1 MGVSYTCETARY
13 FFLYQVQSRWEE
25 YMAKIEETKDP
36 SIGMIA
42 DLFPFNVFFRPAR
55 APNPLFDGKDFAED
69 YETAQSCWRYIQD
82 IFTQLDEFWA
92 FELLRSGLDRTRYLC
107 VKEAKIVAMTCTHAA
122 LKRQELVKLGFKYD
136 SILMEESA
144 QILEIETFIPLLL
157 QNPEDGSNRL
167 KRWIMIGDHHQL
179 PPVVKNMAFEK
190 FSNMEQSLFT
200 RLVRL
205 GVPTIDLD
213 AQGRSRPSICSL
225 YNWRYKS
232 LGNLP
237 HVLNSPDYR
246 TANAGFSF
254 DYQLINVP
262 DFNGVGE
269 SQPSP
274 FFYQN
279 LAEAEYVVHVY
290 MYMRLMGYEAHKISI
305 LTTYNGQ
312 KALIKD
318 VCNARCAN
326 NPLIGMPHKIAT
338 VDKYQGQQ
346 NDYILLSLV
355 RSYNVGHLR
364 DVRRLVVAMSRARL
378 GLYVFARVALFKN
391 CFELQPA
398 FKIMMQRPLQLH
410 LCPNEVFPSQ
420 RVASVSAPNPVIV
433 YDMPMMS
440 KFVTDFYEKKVKELK
455 SIQARHLATVKLGEI
470 ESKNSGAGAAI
481 HPAADRDSD
490 DEAEGKTK
498 FTEIVNEV
506 EEEARKV
513 AEPSGENKA
522 AAALEK
528 VFTQEETEESE
539 EAEMETE
546 SGPST
551 NTC

>member
-1 MGVSYTCETARY
+1 M
-13 FFLYQVQSRWEE
+13 
-25 YMAKIEETKDP
+25 
-36 SIGMIA
+36 
-42 DLFPFNVFFRPAR
+42 
-55 APNPLFDGKDFAED
+55 
-69 YETAQSCWRYIQD
+69 SCWRYIEDVFQ
-82 IFTQLDEFWA
+82 QLDEFWA

-107 VKEAKIVAMTCTHAA
+107 VKEAKIIAMTCTHAA
-122 LKRQELVKLGFKYD
+122 LKRQELVQFGFKYD
-136 SILMEESA
+136 NILMEESA

-157 QNPEDGSNRL
+157 QTPQDGVNRL

-200 RLVRL
+200 RFVRL

-225 YNWRYKS
+225 YNWRYKA

-237 HVLNSPDYR
+237 HVLNHTDYKV
-246 TANAGFSF
+246 ANAGFSF

-262 DFNGVGE
+262 DFNGIGE

-279 LAEAEYVVHVY
+279 LAEAEYIVAVY
-290 MYMRLMGYEAHKISI
+290 MFMRLIGYPASKISI

-312 KALIKD
+312 KALLRD

-326 NPLIGMPHKIAT
+326 NPIIGMPHKIAT

-355 RSYNVGHLR
+355 RTFNVGHLR

-378 GLYVFARVALFKN
+378 GLYIFARVSLFKN

-398 FKIMMQRPLQLH
+398 FNILMRRPLQLH
-410 LCPNEVFPSQ
+410 LCPNEVVPCK
-420 RVASVSAPNPVIV
+420 RMGSVTAPNPVIV

-440 KFVTDFYEKKVKELK
+440 KFVVDFYQNKVKEMKVLH
-455 SIQARHLATVKLGEI
+455 ARHMSARPGEVKPQDTGKGSIRHPGE
-470 ESKNSGAGAAI
+470 
-481 HPAADRDSD
+481 DRDSD
-490 DEAEGKTK
+490 DEAEGKNK
-498 FTEIVNEV
+498 FVEIHNEV
-506 EEEARKV
+506 EADEEK
-513 AEPSGENKA
+513 EMSSENKA
-522 AAALEK
+522 AQAVEK
-528 VFTQEETEESE
+528 VFTQSDEQNEVIEEDDHQ
-539 EAEMETE
+539 METAE
-546 SGPST
+546 NNST
-551 NTC
+551 S